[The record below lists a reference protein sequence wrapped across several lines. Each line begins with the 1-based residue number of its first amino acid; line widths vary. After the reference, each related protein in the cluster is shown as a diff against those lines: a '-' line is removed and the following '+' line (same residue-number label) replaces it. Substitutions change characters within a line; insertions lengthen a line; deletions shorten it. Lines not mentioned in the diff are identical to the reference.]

1 MKRIIRKTE
10 RTPEQV
16 AELRAVRDH
25 YQRTKPTPDEAL
37 AASNHAEFRTLGE
50 VLLLHQVFAL
60 LKQERERQGLTLA
73 QVSEKAGI
81 DSAALSRLERGESAN
96 PTLGTVCRISAAL
109 GKAIGCHLEDLPQ
122 TKG

>member
-1 MKRIIRKTE
+1 MKRVTHKTE
-10 RTPEQV
+10 RTPEQT
-16 AELRAVRDH
+16 AELRAIREQ

-37 AASNHAEFRTLGE
+37 AASGHAEFRTLGE
-50 VLLLHQVFAL
+50 VLLLHQVFSL

-73 QVSEKAGI
+73 QVSERAGI
-81 DSAALSRLERGESAN
+81 DAAALSRLERGEAAN

-109 GKAIGCHLEDLPQ
+109 GKAIGCQLEDLPP